1 MESENQKHTFGNGD
15 ICKATLPN
23 DEQFE
28 CRLSRNMRD
37 WNFPAWEVRITKGS
51 SLGCIT
57 HVREEQLE
65 LVEAYDPNARSTSRY
80 SYR

>member
-1 MESENQKHTFGNGD
+1 MEKENQDHVFGNKD
-15 ICKATLPN
+15 VCKATLTN

-28 CRLSRNMRD
+28 CRLNRKMRD
-37 WNFPAWEVRITKGS
+37 WEFPAWEVRITKGP

-65 LVEAYDPNARSTSRY
+65 LVEAYDPDKHRSSY

>member
-1 MESENQKHTFGNGD
+1 MEEENTHVFTSND
-15 ICKATLPN
+15 VCKATLPN

-28 CRLSRNMRD
+28 CRLSRKMRS
-37 WNFPAWEVRITKGS
+37 WNFPAWEVRITKGPQ
-51 SLGCIT
+51 LGCIT

-65 LVEAYDPNARSTSRY
+65 LVEAYDPDTHRTRY